1 MNMERLIN
9 MVINQ
14 VMRRVINSG
23 IEFAFGF
30 AKGLS
35 KPKVEMNADELRQR
49 EAMEKLTDRPAE
61 LKEMGRRQF

>member
-30 AKGLS
+30 AKRLS

-49 EAMEKLTDRPAE
+49 EAMEKLTDRPAD